1 MQNPPP
7 LHPGVAI
14 AGVCLGAAALLAWLG
29 PSEALAVDGR
39 PVLAQGKS
47 QPSIED
53 AFAAK
58 GVVHMNGVDYRLS
71 DGIFRSLH
79 GARVWV
85 AVAMRS
91 SKASFDAS
99 QPMLIERDGQVFA
112 GTLHAIASQ
121 HANLQQSQDRKPE
134 IPI

>member
-7 LHPGVAI
+7 LHPGVAF
-14 AGVCLGAAALLAWLG
+14 AGLCLCGAAVLAWFG
-29 PSEALAVDGR
+29 PSDALPVDGR
-39 PVLAQGKS
+39 PVLAHGKA

-58 GVVHMNGVDYRLS
+58 GVLHLHGMDYRLC
-71 DGIFRSLH
+71 DGIFKGLH

-91 SKASFDAS
+91 SKAPYDAG

-112 GTLHAIASQ
+112 GTLHAIALQ
-121 HANLQQSQDRKPE
+121 HANLQQSQDGKPE
-134 IPI
+134 IQI